1 MEDFEQ
7 TQNEIVLYE
16 ASDKYRI
23 EVYVKDDTV
32 WLTQEQIALLFGTQR
47 PAITKHL
54 NNIYATEELDRD
66 STCSILEHM
75 GQDGARTYKTTYY
88 NLDVILSVGYR
99 VNSKN
104 ATLFRRW
111 ATQTLRN
118 HLLRGYSINQHVRNI
133 NNDVRIQLNEHDK
146 RLQHLE
152 KKVDFFVRTSLPP
165 SQGIFFNGQ
174 IFDAYHFVADLIRTA
189 TKSIILFD
197 NYVDDSV
204 LTLLDK
210 RGIDV
215 TAQIFCKSISSQL
228 TLDIQRHNEQYP
240 AIDISKFQDAHDRFL
255 CIDETVYHFGA
266 SLKDLGKKWFAFNK
280 MNITTHLLT
289 EKMGR

>member
-174 IFDAYHFVADLIRTA
+174 
-189 TKSIILFD
+189 
-197 NYVDDSV
+197 
-204 LTLLDK
+204 
-210 RGIDV
+210 
-215 TAQIFCKSISSQL
+215 
-228 TLDIQRHNEQYP
+228 
-240 AIDISKFQDAHDRFL
+240 KFNS
-255 CIDETVYHFGA
+255 Y
-266 SLKDLGKKWFAFNK
+266 K
-280 MNITTHLLT
+280 
-289 EKMGR
+289 